1 MADALT
7 SPTRFH
13 VLTIFPA
20 MFASPFAEGIMARA
34 IANGL
39 VEVRPR
45 DIRDHARDNH
55 RTVDDYPF
63 GGGPGMLMK
72 AAPLF
77 DAVEAAR
84 SSARNPDCPV
94 ILLSPQGR
102 PLTQAVVEELARVR
116 EMVLVCGRYEGVD
129 ERVRDH
135 LVTDEI
141 SIGDYVLSGGE
152 LAAMVLIDAVCR
164 LLPGV
169 VGSIAS
175 TEDDS
180 FTTGPH
186 PAPAVHPARRVQG
199 LARAR
204 HAALRQP
211 RRHRALA
218 QARVPAQ
225 DAPPPARPAEY
236 RRAVQRRREAPER
249 ATTRPDLP
257 LVPLPL
263 WWEGS
268 KLSLPLAG
276 CPEPAEWVRMG
287 VNRRCTHETN
297 YQAAADA

>member
-1 MADALT
+1 MADALAA
-7 SPTRFH
+7 PTRFH

-20 MFASPFAEGIMARA
+20 MFTSPFSEGIMARA

-39 VEVRPR
+39 VEVRPH

-72 AAPLF
+72 AEPLF
-77 DAVEAAR
+77 DAVEATLSTAR
-84 SSARNPDCPV
+84 DSDCPV

-102 PLTQAVVEELARVR
+102 PLTQSVVEELARVP

-152 LAAMVLIDAVCR
+152 LAAMVIIDAVCR

-180 FTTGPH
+180 FTTGLIQH
-186 PAPAVHPARRVQG
+186 PQYT
-199 LARAR
+199 
-204 HAALRQP
+204 
-211 RRHRALA
+211 
-218 QARVPAQ
+218 
-225 DAPPPARPAEY
+225 RPAEY
-236 RRAVQRRREAPER
+236 RGWRVPDTLLSGNHAEIARWRRRESLR
-249 ATTRPDLP
+249 KTLRRRPDL
-257 LVPLPL
+257 L
-263 WWEGS
+263 ETAD
-268 KLSLPLAG
+268 LSHDDKQYLSEL
-276 CPEPAEWVRMG
+276 RQDQTF
-287 VNRRCTHETN
+287 R
-297 YQAAADA
+297 

>member
-1 MADALT
+1 MADALAA
-7 SPTRFH
+7 PARFH

-20 MFASPFAEGIMARA
+20 MFASPFSEGIMARA
-34 IANGL
+34 IANEL
-39 VEVRPR
+39 VEVRPH

-102 PLTQAVVEELARVR
+102 PLTQAAVEELARVP

-180 FTTGPH
+180 FTTGLIQH
-186 PAPAVHPARRVQG
+186 PQYT
-199 LARAR
+199 
-204 HAALRQP
+204 
-211 RRHRALA
+211 
-218 QARVPAQ
+218 
-225 DAPPPARPAEY
+225 RPAEY
-236 RRAVQRRREAPER
+236 RGWRVPDTLLSGNHAEIARWRRRESLR
-249 ATTRPDLP
+249 KTLRRRPDL
-257 LVPLPL
+257 L
-263 WWEGS
+263 ETAE
-268 KLSLPLAG
+268 LSDDDEKYLREL
-276 CPEPAEWVRMG
+276 RQSQ
-287 VNRRCTHETN
+287 TFH
-297 YQAAADA
+297 

>member
-1 MADALT
+1 MADALAG
-7 SPTRFH
+7 PARFH
-13 VLTIFPA
+13 VLTIFPG
-20 MFASPFAEGIMARA
+20 MFESPFSEGVMARA

-39 VEVRPR
+39 VQVCPH
-45 DIRDHARDNH
+45 DIRDHTTDNH

-72 AAPLF
+72 AEPLF
-77 DAVEAAR
+77 DAAEAVRSAAR
-84 SSARNPDCPV
+84 DPDCPV

-102 PLTQAVVEELARVR
+102 PLTQGVVEELARVR

-180 FTTGPH
+180 FTTGLIQH
-186 PAPAVHPARRVQG
+186 PQYT
-199 LARAR
+199 
-204 HAALRQP
+204 
-211 RRHRALA
+211 
-218 QARVPAQ
+218 
-225 DAPPPARPAEY
+225 RPAEY
-236 RRAVQRRREAPER
+236 RSWRVPDTLLSGNHAEIARWRRRESLR
-249 ATTRPDLP
+249 KTLRRRPDL
-257 LVPLPL
+257 L
-263 WWEGS
+263 E
-268 KLSLPLAG
+268 A
-276 CPEPAEWVRMG
+276 AELTDEDVRMLQEL
-287 VNRRCTHETN
+287 RSRP
-297 YQAAADA
+297 

>member
-1 MADALT
+1 MADALAG
-7 SPTRFH
+7 PARFH

-20 MFASPFAEGIMARA
+20 MFASPFAEGVMARA

-39 VEVRPR
+39 VEVWPH
-45 DIRDHARDNH
+45 DIRDYATDKH
-55 RTVDDYPF
+55 RKVDDYPF

-77 DAVEAAR
+77 DAVAAVR
-84 SSARNPDCPV
+84 ADPRASDCPV

-102 PLTQAVVEELARVR
+102 PLTQAVVEELARER
-116 EMVLVCGRYEGVD
+116 EMALVCGRYEGVD

-180 FTTGPH
+180 FTTGLIQH
-186 PAPAVHPARRVQG
+186 PQYT
-199 LARAR
+199 
-204 HAALRQP
+204 
-211 RRHRALA
+211 
-218 QARVPAQ
+218 
-225 DAPPPARPAEY
+225 RPAEY
-236 RRAVQRRREAPER
+236 RGWRVPDTLLSGNHAEIARWRRRESLR
-249 ATTRPDLP
+249 KTLRRRPDL
-257 LVPLPL
+257 L
-263 WWEGS
+263 ET
-268 KLSLPLAG
+268 
-276 CPEPAEWVRMG
+276 AEL
-287 VNRRCTHETN
+287 TDD
-297 YQAAADA
+297 DARYLRQLRQTT